1 MSQQHTIIHIQPEA
15 PPKPALGQPCNGC
28 GVCCLLEPCPL
39 GVLLSRRRQGACMA
53 VRWDAAARRYRCG
66 SLSAPAEVAQAA
78 LPRGLRVLAPLLVPL
93 LAMGLRRAAPRWISA
108 GSGCDS
114 SVEVAPAPPPASRAE
129 AALGAGTARGPG
141 D

>member
-1 MSQQHTIIHIQPEA
+1 MRTHTVIHIQPEA

-53 VRWDAAARRYRCG
+53 VRWSAADQRYVCG
-66 SLSAPAEVAQAA
+66 SLSVPDEVARAA
-78 LPRGLRVLAPLLVPL
+78 LPRWLQALARPL
-93 LAMGLRRAAPRWISA
+93 AAGLRRWAPRWIAA

-114 SVEVAPAPPPASRAE
+114 SLEVARAPE
-129 AALGAGTARGPG
+129 AGA